1 MFQYEV
7 DGQLYE
13 VPQDMLDKFMSKY
26 PNAKKVEGN
35 DPGKK
40 LTPSK
45 KGATAGSKTQ
55 APDMDSNLED
65 GSSESQNKIVKIS
78 RNGKTQIY
86 SYDEVKKLYG
96 NVDDYVRKFKGQA
109 QIIEQAPEVVL
120 EGPKKQGLTE
130 QQMAAVSEEAKRK
143 AVLGGVSAAT
153 GMPGFVASG
162 TTSIAK
168 GALDLVS
175 GLLKVAEKD
184 LVATPYAMAKS
195 LFTDNDSSEEAF
207 AKNLRQYYK
216 EESPELITDI
226 SKTLSTLSVKKYDEA
241 GNQLQF
247 TDLVSSGR
255 YKDAAELTIDQ
266 TLGAA
271 PSLVVSYMFPSIGGA
286 MLGLSSVGN
295 NFEEDLEN
303 RPDATLTQIQFA
315 SILKGAEEWGTEW
328 AGGRLFKAISGLK
341 ASGAA
346 EETIKEFTANYY
358 GTFLKKSILGGSGE
372 FVTEGLTDV
381 ANQLTDSAI
390 YGDELSTKNLFRGFI
405 NNGIS
410 GLFLGAGATGA
421 ASAINFKPTVENKTR
436 IYQSVAPKQWQVEQL
451 NIGKKIYDTQKDLE
465 AAPENKKDFFKKK
478 LDNLREQKAERE
490 KELYDIFEG
499 KTRQEKL
506 QYAKNLDAA
515 TENLDI
521 LNNPK
526 YSKEAQDEARKVI
539 YDSYKANEEALPLKG
554 FDAAIETII
563 STRLKAA
570 EKIAERTNIANGIGK
585 DDLAIENVNSKQ
597 VKELGYNENA
607 DAFIIT
613 TDGKPTLYINTDI
626 APATEQTNVIGHE
639 LLHYL
644 ISKNFKL
651 NSPQLKQSIESF
663 KTYLKDNHT
672 EIYNRVEARIKAN
685 YADNNG
691 VVPDNAQEEYLNVF
705 SDLISQ
711 EKILPEERGLASVK
725 SNFERLLQG
734 FGFKAAKFETGED
747 VFNFLK
753 NYSKNVNSKNKLL
766 ANRAVGVKLL
776 NKDLTV
782 NEKSKEI
789 KVNYSA
795 SLQSKLD
802 ELEEQYMNQE
812 IDYETYI
819 AKAEALESTI
829 VEEAAPK
836 VKPEKVDTKTAEK
849 ELSAIAIKA
858 NKIYEEGVAGIERNQ
873 YSNKN
878 PLPAALENKL
888 LPIFNGYI
896 NTVVRSKFKQTEEEA
911 IEYQDAI
918 SILQTA
924 ALRGIREFN
933 PNKNKDITGYVKRII
948 AYEIPRIFA
957 DVNKEFASDIEEQ
970 TGLIYEESAPA
981 KTERLLSGTSFTKVV
996 TEIYN
1001 ELGNKAVTDKI
1012 NEVVENY
1019 ITSPDALKKLGFK
1032 KAGSSIIIEPE
1043 EMQAFKKMLEES
1055 FIKEYSKEFQKSVVA
1070 PAKTDI
1076 YENLIER
1083 SFELYKLIPQSF
1095 INKKINAWAE
1105 PDIDPK
1111 TGKQKRESV
1120 ATAGKYG
1127 GAKGNPLFKKKA
1139 ITKQE
1144 WVEYWMAPGKGAST
1158 QAALKQRFAELLAQE
1173 MGKDA
1178 FLVYLNDPAA
1188 RAKFVDQQR
1197 MPAIDEITGLGATL
1211 ATALDRDPQ
1220 ALDVRYSLSSIKNL
1234 SDKTKQNIFDR
1245 SPVFAQALWMGDTI
1259 HQAVEEAF
1267 GDFLQESVRLSIADE
1282 LTQLSLNFDKN
1293 QTKKFKEIR
1302 AKYGDNKQGFINDKI
1317 FESLEA
1323 TAGIAQMLDLKS
1335 NPRGFY
1341 DTHIFKSG
1349 KRGINPNS
1357 TRITD
1362 ANIALREEFK
1372 LYVDEI
1378 IAANDIDGLSSFI
1391 QNYYKIFSN
1400 GTANKL
1406 FNNNNEI
1413 LNYFN
1418 LGEFFELNS
1427 KNAIVYKKNFN
1438 NNIKKGQQVYR
1449 KPNSNDK
1456 AKSDLINDIT
1466 KGTDTLKDSLIG
1478 FNENGAQFTR
1488 DFLSIVDFLVK
1499 SQASKETVALVING
1513 LNASQTSSVRSLPKL
1528 ESFVSYDGMSLNHKD
1543 WVYEH
1548 IPPISH
1554 MLRATINYI
1563 TDPTTENYEFLT
1575 ELISNSRA
1583 ALVPK
1588 DFANAVDKKYKS
1600 TMPLFWRN
1608 GLNVYS
1614 RYAEFAKEFPGFKIT
1629 EIATG
1634 KEINYSDKNVKYS
1647 VSLNKDFSQMLER
1660 VSGIP
1665 AKEKISLIKAK
1676 KLSEGKQKWHL
1687 WISPQADDMHGLLD
1701 YNIGKGK
1708 QGNEDRKWI
1717 QDNFFKP
1724 YAEAN
1729 RNYDTAKQG
1738 AILAYKNLLKGIK
1751 TKGLDLKTKTNSI
1764 FTNEELV
1771 RLYIW
1776 DKSGYLAD
1784 DQAIK
1789 KLGLEKS
1796 DVIEMRKYM
1805 RKSKDLREF
1814 AENVFSITNKKGFP
1828 TPEKN
1833 WEKGSLQIDLIDYSN
1848 TLLRE
1853 EVFRDWNES
1862 ADQIFDSN
1870 VLNKLRAIHGENY
1883 VEAIEDALYRM
1894 KSGRHRVKG
1903 SNKEANGL
1911 LNWVND
1917 AVGTTMFLNT
1927 RSVTL
1932 QMISFTN
1939 FINLEDNNPIA
1950 IAKLLA
1956 TQPKQVYTDVLYLFN
1971 SDFLKQRRGGL
1982 KIDVNVDEIATAAS
1996 ESRNPVRAM
2005 ISGLLKIGFTPT
2017 QIADSFAISLGGS
2030 TFYRNRINK
2039 YVAQGFDVKEA
2050 ESKAFIDF
2058 QEEANKSQQSSRPDR
2073 ISMQQASNLGRV
2085 VLAWANTPMQYARI
2099 IKGATLDLINGRGS
2113 WQTNIGRIVYYG
2125 ALQNI
2130 IFTSLQSAMFA
2141 LMFDDEED
2149 EKDKGKYY
2157 TAANNTVDSIL
2168 RGFGYYGAI
2177 ASTAKNIILEVV
2189 MQSQS
2194 NRPDYQKAAAKIT
2207 TLSPPLDS
2215 KIRKAASIGR
2225 TFTWKQEREKM
2236 RSEGFSLDNPI
2247 FYAGGQAISLTT
2259 NIPVDRII
2267 SKLDNLTYWTRHD
2280 VETWQAIGLGLG
2292 WTPYDLGIEENKKEK
2307 PEKEKKTERRIS
2319 KKRF

>member
-55 APDMDSNLED
+55 APDMGSNLED
-65 GSSESQNKIVKIS
+65 GSSGSQNKIVKIS

-86 SYDEVKKLYG
+86 SYDEVKNLYG
-96 NVDDYVRKFKGQA
+96 NVEDYVKKFKGQA

-120 EGPKKQGLTE
+120 KSPEKQGLTE
-130 QQMAAVSEEAKRK
+130 QQMAAASEEAKRK
-143 AVLGGVSAAT
+143 SVISGVAAAT
-153 GMPGFVASG
+153 GMPETVISG
-162 TTSIAK
+162 TTSIAN
-168 GALDLVS
+168 GALNLVS

-184 LVATPYAMAKS
+184 LIATPYAIAKS
-195 LFTDNDSSEEAF
+195 LFTDNDTSEEAF
-207 AKNLRQYYK
+207 AKNLRQYYR
-216 EESPELITDI
+216 EESPELINNI
-226 SKTLSTLSVKKYDEA
+226 SKTLNTLSVKKYDETGKA
-241 GNQLQF
+241 LDF
-247 TDLVSSGR
+247 TELVESGR

-271 PSLVVSYMFPSIGGA
+271 PSLVVSYMFPSIGSA

-295 NFEEDLEN
+295 NFEKDLEE
-303 RPDATLTQIQFA
+303 RPDETLTQIQFA

-346 EETIKEFTANYY
+346 TETLKEFTANYY
-358 GTFLKKSILGGSGE
+358 GTFLKKAVLGGGGE
-372 FVTEGLTDV
+372 FLTEGLTDT
-381 ANQLTDSAI
+381 ANQLTDAAI
-390 YGDELSTKNLFRGFI
+390 YGDEVSTKNLWRGFV
-405 NNGIS
+405 NNGIT
-410 GLFLGAGATGA
+410 GLFLGAGATGTA
-421 ASAINFKPTVENKTR
+421 AAINFKPTVENKTR
-436 IYQSVAPKQWQVEQL
+436 IYQAVAPKQWQMEQL
-451 NIGKKIYDTQKDLE
+451 GIGKKIYDTQKDLE

-478 LDNLREQKAERE
+478 LDNLRDQKAQRE

-539 YDSYKANEEALPLKG
+539 YDSYKANEEVLPLKG

-570 EKIAERTNIANGIGK
+570 EKIAERTNIAKGIGK
-585 DDLAIENVNSKQ
+585 DDLAIENVNSEQ

-607 DAFIIT
+607 DAFIVDK
-613 TDGKPTLYINTDI
+613 DGKSTLYINTDV
-626 APATEQTNVIGHE
+626 ATATEQTNVIGHE
-639 LLHYL
+639 VLHYI

-651 NSPQLKQSIESF
+651 NSTQLKQSIESF
-663 KTYLKDNHT
+663 KTYLKDNHS

-685 YADNNG
+685 YADANG
-691 VVPDNAQEEYLNVF
+691 IIPDTAQEEYLNVF

-711 EKILPEERGLASVK
+711 EKILPEEKGLATVK

-766 ANRAVGVKLL
+766 SNKAIEVKLL
-776 NKDLTV
+776 NKDLTI
-782 NEKSKEI
+782 NDKSKKI

-836 VKPEKVDTKTAEK
+836 AKPEKVDTKTAEK

-888 LPIFNGYI
+888 LPMFNGYI

-981 KTERLLSGTSFTKVV
+981 KTERLLSGASFTKIV
-996 TEIYN
+996 TDIYN

-1043 EMQAFKKMLEES
+1043 EMQAFKKMLEEA

-1076 YENLIER
+1076 YENLIDR

-1178 FLVYLNDPAA
+1178 FLVYLNDPDA

-1211 ATALDRDPQ
+1211 ATALDRDPE

-1234 SDKTKQNIFDR
+1234 SDKTKQDIFSA

-1267 GDFLQESVRLSIADE
+1267 WFLQEPVRLSIANE
-1282 LTQLSLNFDKN
+1282 LVQLSLNFDKN

-1302 AKYGDNKQGFINDKI
+1302 AKYGDDKQGFINDKI

-1323 TAGIAQMLDLKS
+1323 TAGIAQMLDLTS

-1357 TRITD
+1357 IQITK
-1362 ANIALREEFK
+1362 ANQALREEFK
-1372 LYVDEI
+1372 LYVNEMVAD
-1378 IAANDIDGLSSFI
+1378 NDIVGLSSFI

-1400 GTANKL
+1400 GTVHKL
-1406 FNNNNEI
+1406 FNSNQEIINE
-1413 LNYFN
+1413 FN
-1418 LGEFFELNS
+1418 LNKFFELNS
-1427 KNAIVYKKNFN
+1427 KNTIVYKKTFGETM
-1438 NNIKKGQQVYR
+1438 KKGQQVYR

-1456 AKSDLINDIT
+1456 AKSDLVNDIT
-1466 KGTDTLKDSLIG
+1466 NNGSLLKDSLYD
-1478 FNENGAQFTR
+1478 FNINGEQFGR
-1488 DFLSIVDFLVK
+1488 DFLSIVDFLTK
-1499 SQASKETVALVING
+1499 SQASKETIALVING
-1513 LNASQTSSVRSLPKL
+1513 LNASQTSSARSLPKL
-1528 ESFVSYDGMSLNHKD
+1528 QSFVSYDGMSLNPKD

-1554 MLRATINYI
+1554 MLRAAINYI

-1575 ELISNSRA
+1575 DLMSNSRA

-1600 TMPLFWRN
+1600 TMPLSWRN
-1608 GLNVYS
+1608 GLNVYA
-1614 RYAEFAKEFPGFKIT
+1614 RYAEFAKQFPGFKIT

-1634 KEINYSDKNVKYS
+1634 KEINYTDKNVKYS
-1647 VSLNKDFSQMLER
+1647 VSLNKEFNQMLER
-1660 VSGIP
+1660 SSGIP

-1676 KLSEGKQKWHL
+1676 KLSDGKQKWHL

-1717 QDNFFKP
+1717 EDNFFRP

-1729 RNYDTAKQG
+1729 RIYDTAKQG
-1738 AILAYKNLLKGIK
+1738 AIISYKNLIKGIK

-1796 DVIEMRKYM
+1796 DVVEMRKYM

-1853 EVFRDWNES
+1853 EVFRDWIEKS
-1862 ADQIFDSN
+1862 DQIFDSN
-1870 VLNKLRAIHGENY
+1870 VLNKLRAMHGENY
-1883 VEAIEDALYRM
+1883 VEAVEDALYRM

-1950 IAKLLA
+1950 IAKLIA

-1982 KIDVNVDEIATAAS
+1982 KIDVNVDEIATAAA
-1996 ESRNPVRAM
+1996 ESRNPIRSM

-2039 YVAQGFDVKEA
+2039 YIAQGLDIKEA

-2099 IKGATLDLINGRGS
+2099 IKGATLDLINGRGN

-2149 EKDKGKYY
+2149 EKEKDKYY

-2177 ASTAKNIILEVV
+2177 ASTAKNIILETVV
-2189 MQSQS
+2189 QSQS
-2194 NRPDYQKAAAKIT
+2194 DRPDYQKAAAKIT

-2236 RSEGFSLDNPI
+2236 RSEGLSLDNPI

-2259 NIPVDRII
+2259 NIPVDRIV
-2267 SKLDNLTYWTRHD
+2267 SKLDNLTYWIRHD
-2280 VETWQAIGLGLG
+2280 IETWQAIGLGLG
-2292 WTPYDLGIEENKKEK
+2292 WTPYDLGIEEDKKQEPKKEK
-2307 PEKEKKTERRIS
+2307 KASRRIS